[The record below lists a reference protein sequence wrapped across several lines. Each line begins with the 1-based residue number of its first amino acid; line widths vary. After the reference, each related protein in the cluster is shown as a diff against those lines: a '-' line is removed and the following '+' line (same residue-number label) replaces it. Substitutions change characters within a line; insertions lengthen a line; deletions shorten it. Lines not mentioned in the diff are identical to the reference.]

1 MIDMFTLSAALVR
14 APVVI
19 TVLPAEDCA
28 GLVLSSDM
36 APEVR
41 ALFLLPVVPAEV
53 GVVWVDCV
61 VLAEGGVLR
70 VRDVVRDCLS
80 AAWMS
85 LLVARPVAR
94 SRNWLHAGKDRGPGL
109 WKIS

>member
-1 MIDMFTLSAALVR
+1 MFTLSAALVHAR
-14 APVVI
+14 VLI
-19 TVLPAEDCA
+19 TALPAEDCA

-41 ALFLLPVVPAEV
+41 ALFLLPVGPAEV
-53 GVVWVDCV
+53 GVVWVVCV
-61 VLAEGGVLR
+61 IPAERGVLR
-70 VRDVVRDCLS
+70 VRDVVRYSLS

-94 SRNWLHAGKDRGPGL
+94 SRNWLYAGKDMGPGL
-109 WKIS
+109 